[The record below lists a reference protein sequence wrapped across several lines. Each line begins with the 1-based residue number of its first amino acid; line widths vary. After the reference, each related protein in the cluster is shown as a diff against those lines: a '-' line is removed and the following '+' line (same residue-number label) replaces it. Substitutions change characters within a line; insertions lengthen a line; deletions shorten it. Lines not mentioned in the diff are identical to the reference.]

1 MEEAA
6 DLYVKCQEVE
16 AEVEE
21 KEIAERQLLS
31 TSSDSDTGESGVS
44 DVSGDGDLKVENGR
58 EEVIGGQEDVK
69 HEEVVEV
76 GKNVY
81 VDKASAFSNGT
92 SGVQSRGTEV
102 SVSDDGSMIQ
112 SSKLIEETVTIQE
125 SRTIVRT
132 QHKAVKDAEIEPVY
146 LSSESVQANG
156 SHHTTLDSTINW
168 NGDVS
173 IRNPNEQECRR
184 KRDYSEEFGVIY
196 EDDPEPIDYDVEG
209 VLKKQETHDL
219 ICPNC
224 YSCITRR
231 VILKKRK
238 RVLNDIHHIA
248 KRDRIE
254 ETGGSEISRPD
265 TVQEALDESL
275 TNRLENISNPLQEV
289 ITCWSCFSLLIPSG
303 KGFILFRLFG
313 DRKQPKPEVIS
324 KSNSIQTP
332 LLTSSDGRM
341 SVDQGNKVNPVQL
354 ANGNMVE
361 QKSNINSAMTNKGS
375 EDKLFWSS
383 RNNRDDNFK
392 SSQQTSTSQ
401 TGQLSTSSEKN
412 FSTQGA
418 VNQAEEVNTAISHT
432 SEVENSKQTNP
443 FAFTKNGFHSVGIDN
458 LTTHTQLAGKDKKIE
473 AGPNLKPQENVAS
486 TIMHSHEDLQIQID
500 HKPNTEFDSF
510 KESELFKSEDLVT
523 AVQGSTQLEKLV
535 TDPGKGLNV
544 TAGSEL
550 KLWSCENNKDD
561 NFKSSQQTSTSQTG
575 AVNQV
580 EEVNSTIWQTNEVKD
595 SKQTNSLAFAKN
607 GLHSIETDYLKT
619 HTRLAG
625 KDKKI
630 EEGPSLNPQENVAPT
645 IIYSPEEFQIKIGD
659 KPNEFD
665 SFKHSELFKSEGR
678 VSAVQGSTK
687 LDKLVTDS
695 GKGLN
700 VTEGSD
706 CKLFWSY
713 GNNKD
718 DNFKSSQQASTSQI
732 GQFSTSSEK
741 TTKSQGAVNEV
752 EEANTTILQTNEVNN
767 SKHTNSLSFAKNGFH
782 SVGTDYLTTHTQP
795 AGKDKKIEEDPSL
808 KPQKNVASTIVFSPK
823 ELQIK
828 IDNKPHTQYDSFKD
842 RKLFKSENIVS
853 AVQGST
859 LLDKLVADLGKGLNV
874 TADDLRISIEN
885 VAKQYVLSRPEE
897 VSRDIVIPGTE
908 TDTQVCGREQAG
920 QHGEARSWDILKS
933 IVYGGL
939 IESITGLGLVASAAG
954 AETATGNVLV

>member
-544 TAGSEL
+544 TAGS
-550 KLWSCENNKDD
+550 
-561 NFKSSQQTSTSQTG
+561 
-575 AVNQV
+575 
-580 EEVNSTIWQTNEVKD
+580 
-595 SKQTNSLAFAKN
+595 
-607 GLHSIETDYLKT
+607 
-619 HTRLAG
+619 
-625 KDKKI
+625 
-630 EEGPSLNPQENVAPT
+630 
-645 IIYSPEEFQIKIGD
+645 
-659 KPNEFD
+659 
-665 SFKHSELFKSEGR
+665 
-678 VSAVQGSTK
+678 
-687 LDKLVTDS
+687 
-695 GKGLN
+695 
-700 VTEGSD
+700 D